1 MSGTDTIEKAK
12 LGAEKAKEAADFI
25 HEYSEAAR
33 KLSEEG
39 KELSKL
45 QSVAATLEGFDKLS
59 TGFMM
64 AGAGLE
70 VATMFMG
77 GAEDPNAQILNAL
90 QELDDKVTG
99 MWQDMDKRL
108 DDLKKEMIA
117 DKVEEEIYN
126 SVERMAGLKR
136 EVLLY
141 QKDHQNDDL
150 TDPPYNPGF
159 TNDAF
164 IKIADAFITN
174 KSDSNPLA
182 SKYDAEYGSASV
194 ISERIRTYLDIA
206 LFAPMAYSLS
216 SALQHAKDGKEL
228 HSPEDVQ
235 YLFGKG
241 CKDIIASCAHFAK
254 RLADE
259 EDKNIKDRIAN
270 KLTGKIKL
278 KISRTDTNEVDIDDA
293 DPNPG
298 RNPFHVPTQAMLDDL
313 VQNWP
318 GVSFWV
324 VIGQKYLNHN
334 WNFVQEGGVFDGT
347 NYFDPSV
354 KHLGGNPSVSVFW
367 TRAPGDPP
375 GRATMQQIFDHGY
388 TEYWYYA
395 AEDTLGSFTLKDEVR
410 SRGLAGAIN
419 YLSGVRTDSNYA
431 GDLDDDQICHF
442 DWSKIQGGTG
452 NHKNISWAMRSNAYN
467 RTALWLYPTW
477 NPLNIE
483 TMSEETPPKFNLPRD
498 EGKSDALVRVTKT
511 GDSGVVFVL
520 IW

>member
-70 VATMFMG
+70 VATLFMG

-254 RLADE
+254 LLADE
-259 EDKNIKDRIAN
+259 ENKNIGDRIGK
-270 KLTGKIKL
+270 KLTGEIKL
-278 KISRTDTNEVDIDDA
+278 LNSPSDTNEVDIDDA

-298 RNPFHVPTQAMLDDL
+298 RNPFHMPTQAMLDDL

-324 VIGQKYLNHN
+324 VIGQKYLNQN
-334 WNFVQEGGVFDGT
+334 WNFVQKGGVFEGT
-347 NYFDPSV
+347 NFFGPPV
-354 KHLGGNPSVSVFW
+354 KHNAGNPSVSVFW
-367 TRAPGDPP
+367 TRQIASSG
-375 GRATMQQIFDHGY
+375 GENQARALFASAYQERTESELRYDDNGTAGSRAYPKESTYKGY
-388 TEYWYYA
+388 V
-395 AEDTLGSFTLKDEVR
+395 FQK
-410 SRGLAGAIN
+410 GLARAIDEWPE
-419 YLSGVRTDSNYA
+419 LTSDIA
-431 GDLDDDQICHF
+431 
-442 DWSKIQGGTG
+442 GGTG
-452 NHKNISWAMRSNAYN
+452 ARKNNAWAMRSNAYD
-467 RTALWLYPTW
+467 RMALWLYPTW
-477 NPLNIE
+477 NPLNAE
-483 TMSEETPPKFNLPRD
+483 SMKEETPPKFDRDGD
-498 EGKSDALVRVTKT
+498 EGKSDAVIHVTKT
-511 GDSGVVFVL
+511 GHSGVVFVL

>member
-1 MSGTDTIEKAK
+1 MSGTETIEKAK

-70 VATMFMG
+70 VATMFTG
-77 GAEDPNAQILNAL
+77 GAEDPSAQILNAL

-108 DDLKKEMIA
+108 DDLQKEMIE
-117 DKVEEEIYN
+117 DKVDEEIYN

-159 TNDAF
+159 TNDSF
-164 IKIADAFITN
+164 TKIADAFKTN

-216 SALQHAKDGKEL
+216 SALQHAKGGKEL

-235 YLFGKG
+235 FLFGKG

-259 EDKNIKDRIAN
+259 EDKNIKDRIAK
-270 KLTGKIKL
+270 KLTGEIKL
-278 KISRTDTNEVDIDDA
+278 LNSPSDTNEVDIDDA

-298 RNPFHVPTQAMLDDL
+298 RNPFHLPAQAMLDDL
-313 VQNWP
+313 TESWP

-347 NYFDPSV
+347 NYFEPSV
-354 KHLGGNPSVSVFW
+354 KHNAGNPSVSCL
-367 TRAPGDPP
+367 TSAPMG
-375 GRATMQQIFDHGY
+375 QI
-388 TEYWYYA
+388 
-395 AEDTLGSFTLKDEVR
+395 
-410 SRGLAGAIN
+410 
-419 YLSGVRTDSNYA
+419 
-431 GDLDDDQICHF
+431 
-442 DWSKIQGGTG
+442 
-452 NHKNISWAMRSNAYN
+452 
-467 RTALWLYPTW
+467 
-477 NPLNIE
+477 
-483 TMSEETPPKFNLPRD
+483 
-498 EGKSDALVRVTKT
+498 
-511 GDSGVVFVL
+511 
-520 IW
+520 